1 MGWFFRVR
9 DAAGNL
15 QLPRALS
22 ERKSATTRGR
32 KRAASN
38 DDPSLAA

>member
-1 MGWFFRVR
+1 MGLFFRVR

-15 QLPRALS
+15 QLPRALA
-22 ERKSATTRGR
+22 ERRSAAARAR
-32 KRAASN
+32 KQAASN